1 MKKVLGLGNALVD
14 ILMRIDDTLL
24 SKLDLPKS
32 CMTLVRSEQVN
43 SILDSIAGL
52 EKQEACGGSAANTI
66 SGLARLGIETGYI
79 GKIGH
84 DAYGEFFVEEMKR
97 HGTKALLFYGASQ
110 TGRALGL
117 ITPDSERTFAT
128 FLGAAVE
135 LEASDLEAKLFSGYD
150 IFHIEG
156 YMVQNHPLVE
166 KALRLAKEA
175 GLEVSLDLASH
186 NVVRENLAFLQDMVG
201 RYVDILFANEEESMA
216 FSGKNSPHEA
226 LVAIPPQCRIAVVKL
241 GKNGSLIRQKDEH
254 HQISCIPAQAVDT
267 TGAGDL
273 YAAGFLYGFIKGYS
287 LAVCGRI
294 GSLLSGKVVE
304 VIGAKL
310 GESQWLEVEAAL
322 PGLVSGSNRRE
333 VNGNAQ

>member
-14 ILMRIDDTLL
+14 ILVRIADERV
-24 SKLDLPKS
+24 LDSLQLPKS
-32 CMTLVRSEQVN
+32 CMTLVEESQVN
-43 SILDSIAGL
+43 AILAKIAHL
-52 EKQEACGGSAANTI
+52 DKQETCGGSAANTI
-66 SGLARLGIETGYI
+66 SGLARLGIGTGYI

-84 DAYGEFFVEEMKR
+84 DPFGTFFEEDMKK
-97 HGTKALLFYGASQ
+97 HGVVTHMFFGRAQ

-135 LEASDLEAKLFSGYD
+135 LESSDLGPELFRGYD

-156 YMVQNHPLVE
+156 YMVQNHRLFETAV
-166 KALRLAKEA
+166 RLAKEA

-186 NVVRENLAFLQDMVG
+186 NVVRENNDFLRDMVP
-201 RYVDILFANEEESMA
+201 RYVDIVFANEDESMA
-216 FSGKNSPHEA
+216 FSGKNSPHDA
-226 LVAIPPQCRIAVVKL
+226 LVAISPQCRVAVVKL
-241 GKNGSLIRQKDEH
+241 GKNGSLIRKQEEQH
-254 HQISCIPAQAVDT
+254 RIGCIPARAVDT

-273 YAAGFLYGFIKGYS
+273 YAAGFLYGMIKGFA
-287 LAVCGRI
+287 LDVCGRI

-310 GESQWLEVEAAL
+310 DEAQWLEVEAAL
-322 PGLVSGSNRRE
+322 PGFIS
-333 VNGNAQ
+333 